1 MECCF
6 PRAEALTLLEQL
18 LREQPE
24 YQDAR
29 VNLNRLQFREQ
40 PAATWI
46 AWAPGDPLSLAL
58 AEEEVVQAG
67 AVKPPKLTPADS
79 ALIESLPQPEERAM
93 AAEQLQLA
101 AQAVSEGNANL
112 TLQLCGQALL
122 GLGANPGVFAN
133 ASDAYIRSER
143 FCEAEICLL
152 HAVCIGGQ
160 PSIT

>member
-1 MECCF
+1 M
-6 PRAEALTLLEQL
+6 
-18 LREQPE
+18 
-24 YQDAR
+24 D
-29 VNLNRLQFREQ
+29 RLG
-40 PAATWI
+40 
-46 AWAPGDPLSLAL
+46 WAPGDPCSLAF